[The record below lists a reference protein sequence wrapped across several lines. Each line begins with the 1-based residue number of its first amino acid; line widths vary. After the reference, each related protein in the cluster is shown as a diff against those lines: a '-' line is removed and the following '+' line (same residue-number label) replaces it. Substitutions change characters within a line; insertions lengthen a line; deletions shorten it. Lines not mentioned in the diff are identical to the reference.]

1 MLTVGC
7 VGDSGCAGARTAVCF
22 TFPIG
27 LQANSM
33 GKMKNN
39 TGRLQ
44 VHYLLLLICVSL
56 LFFIL
61 KQAYQQNKPKTIR
74 LHRSLLLAWRK
85 LDTTVKNQGC
95 SPFSFHFYLSS
106 FRKSPSLGSGTNQ
119 IWLLMGIPFPLKIN
133 LAYKHRTQTS
143 YKDLLIVI
151 LIILPLDAI
160 NFLNPLIPLAA
171 DKNIMREVGI
181 TVNLNG
187 PA

>member
-1 MLTVGC
+1 
-7 VGDSGCAGARTAVCF
+7 
-22 TFPIG
+22 
-27 LQANSM
+27 
-33 GKMKNN
+33 
-39 TGRLQ
+39 
-44 VHYLLLLICVSL
+44 
-56 LFFIL
+56 
-61 KQAYQQNKPKTIR
+61 
-74 LHRSLLLAWRK
+74 
-85 LDTTVKNQGC
+85 
-95 SPFSFHFYLSS
+95 
-106 FRKSPSLGSGTNQ
+106 
-119 IWLLMGIPFPLKIN
+119 MGIPFPLKIN